1 MILTIVSIVC
11 NWIVLDKRTVFLN
24 RKGDM
29 KWKFLVSLETQ
40 LYHVMFFWKL
50 SYKRMFCREHT
61 CSVFLEAA

>member
-40 LYHVMFFWKL
+40 LHHVMFSWKL
-50 SYKRMFCREHT
+50 SYKRMFC
-61 CSVFLEAA
+61 